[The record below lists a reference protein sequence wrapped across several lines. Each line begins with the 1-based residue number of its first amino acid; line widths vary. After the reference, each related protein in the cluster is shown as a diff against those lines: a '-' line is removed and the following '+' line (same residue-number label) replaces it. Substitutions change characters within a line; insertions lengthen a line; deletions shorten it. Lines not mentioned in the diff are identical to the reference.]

1 MGDLWSRCPDLLHIC
16 VSSPSSAY
24 SQPVTGSGVLLCRG
38 ANSFVQLAL
47 NLRSGDRS
55 AVKFVECAALDA
67 VAAMRRLLAH
77 RACNVHPNIVQ
88 LQVGTCCAER
98 RLRCAIPMICW
109 QC

>member
-1 MGDLWSRCPDLLHIC
+1 MIYGAGG
-16 VSSPSSAY
+16 PSYCIRAVQSLAAY
-24 SQPVTGSGVLLCRG
+24 RKRVNDCGLARCRG
-38 ANSFVQLAL
+38 ASSFVQLAL

-55 AVKFVECAALDA
+55 AVKFVECAELDA

>member
-1 MGDLWSRCPDLLHIC
+1 MI
-16 VSSPSSAY
+16 VTIASAL
-24 SQPVTGSGVLLCRG
+24 LLCRG
-38 ANSFVQLAL
+38 ATSFVQLAL

-55 AVKFVECAALDA
+55 AVKFVECAELDA

-98 RLRCAIPMICW
+98 RLWYAYYNTLAMPNRCLQPCVEICTGC
-109 QC
+109 Q